1 MLLSYRAK
9 NFGSFKDE
17 IEFSMKTG
25 RYISRFEDNI
35 IRVNSKLK
43 VSRFTVIA
51 GENAG
56 GKTSFIRSIDFLK
69 FCILESKGMRI
80 LEQLAHR
87 YNVENNQSFEISILA
102 DKKIYTYYL
111 EIDKNFIVKE
121 NLKIRNED
129 QGLDKD
135 VLVFET
141 TRNSIDSKLKVS
153 MDIKINQ
160 KFIIPELETII
171 KSNDSLTNGS
181 TVNYLHKLKVS
192 AIKPFIEWVEEKL
205 IVEIPDDANLNV
217 YKSMEN
223 NKNDLEIMHLDT
235 FLEIIQLIDSSI
247 VEIIVDKLEPYQE
260 SVLVRK
266 DIDDNKFN
274 IKLKYES
281 SGTKEFFAW
290 AVQLWKVIYTDSVLF
305 ADEIDKVLNPILS
318 SKIIS
323 YIKGSDHKGQFIFST
338 HNAMHLNTKDYMK
351 EQIYF
356 ITKDGD
362 SLSSE
367 IYSLADF
374 KDYRYEKS
382 NVYELYF
389 KGLLGGV
396 PNS

>member
-192 AIKPFIEWVEEKL
+192 SIKPFIEWVEEKL

>member
-1 MLLSYRAK
+1 MLLNYKAK

-17 IEFSMKTG
+17 LDFSMKTG
-25 RYISRFEDNI
+25 RYMSRFEDNV
-35 IRVNSKLK
+35 IRLNSSLK
-43 VSRFTVIA
+43 ISRFTVIA

-69 FCILESKGMRI
+69 FCILESKAMRI

-87 YNVENNQSFEISILA
+87 YNTENSQFFEISILA
-102 DKKIYTYYL
+102 DDKIYTYYL
-111 EIDKNFIVKE
+111 EIDKEFIVKE
-121 NLKIRNED
+121 NLKIRNKD
-129 QGLDKD
+129 QDVDKD
-135 VLVFET
+135 IVIFES
-141 TRNSIDSKLKVS
+141 TRHSIDPKQKVY

-192 AIKPFIEWVEEKL
+192 VIKPFIEWIEEKL

-223 NKNDLEIMHLDT
+223 NKNDLEIMHYDT

-247 VEIIVDKLEPYQE
+247 VEIIVDKLEPYNE
-260 SVLVRK
+260 SVLVRR
-266 DIDDNKFN
+266 DMNDDEFN

-290 AVQLWKVIYTDSVLF
+290 AVQLWKVIYADSILF

-318 SKIIS
+318 AKIIS
-323 YIKGSDHKGQFIFST
+323 YIKGSEHRGQFIFST
-338 HNAMHLNTKDYMK
+338 HNAMHLNTNDYMK

-362 SLSSE
+362 NLSSE

>member
-1 MLLSYRAK
+1 M
-9 NFGSFKDE
+9 
-17 IEFSMKTG
+17 
-25 RYISRFEDNI
+25 
-35 IRVNSKLK
+35 
-43 VSRFTVIA
+43 
-51 GENAG
+51 
-56 GKTSFIRSIDFLK
+56 
-69 FCILESKGMRI
+69 
-80 LEQLAHR
+80 
-87 YNVENNQSFEISILA
+87 
-102 DKKIYTYYL
+102 
-111 EIDKNFIVKE
+111 
-121 NLKIRNED
+121 
-129 QGLDKD
+129 
-135 VLVFET
+135 LVFET